1 MLKSVIAPIQS
12 WLLGKGQC
20 VGCGSP
26 LSKGSH
32 VAKDKNNEKVTCKCG
47 RIFIY
52 DKNTKTY
59 RRALFSEV

>member
-12 WLLGKGQC
+12 WLLAKGQC
-20 VGCGSP
+20 VGCGMS
-26 LSKGSH
+26 LDKGVH
-32 VAKDKNNEKVTCKCG
+32 VAKDKKSEKVTCKCG

-52 DKNTKTY
+52 DKITKTY